1 MAILL
6 RIFRFLF
13 WVLILSWSVAIL
25 RRFVRNMSAGMTR
38 HNDADVDVTS
48 GAVSRKL
55 VRDPVCGVH
64 IAEGLALS
72 IRSGGENLYF
82 CSAECRDKYF
92 NKTQRIAAN
101 S

>member
-1 MAILL
+1 MTFLA

-13 WVLILSWSVAIL
+13 WVLILSWSLAIL
-25 RRFVRNMSAGMTR
+25 RRLVRNMSGGIVRPAEPP
-38 HNDADVDVTS
+38 VDVQS
-48 GAVSRKL
+48 DAVTRKL

-72 IRSGGENLYF
+72 VRSGGENLYF